1 MGVLEIIS
9 SKSDLNLFCGL
20 GGDWVTSAYHE
31 MEHTNT
37 QHTHTHTHTLAH
49 RVRLDES
56 VWRYLKVVT
65 SIWLDQGILNKKK
78 RNKQWKGVI
87 LKLIHP
93 KCGKY
98 AFQLSLIN
106 NVLFQR
112 DISIPLLL
120 DSLHRIKK
128 LYQEKEPLLIKIL

>member
-1 MGVLEIIS
+1 
-9 SKSDLNLFCGL
+9 
-20 GGDWVTSAYHE
+20 
-31 MEHTNT
+31 MEHKYT
-37 QHTHTHTHTLAH
+37 THTHTHTLAH

-56 VWRYLKVVT
+56 VWRYLNVVT

-128 LYQEKEPLLIKIL
+128 TLPRKRTIIDKDPLEWINHHITQTRYYKFCY